1 VKTRQRSSKRV
12 ARAKAVAAFTRSL
25 LLAAALL
32 IAYTVAPLSGST
44 DGVRLV
50 VLVVGLVVVGLL
62 MSLGVRSIVESATPR
77 IRAIE
82 VLLTIMPLFLIS
94 FASTYVAMSQQNSG
108 AFSTSLSRVGAL
120 YLTVTVFST
129 VGFGDIVPMTDAARI
144 VVMVQM
150 IGDLV
155 LIGAGVRILLGA
167 VQVGL
172 ERKSGASPST
182 PDRPSALDDGT
193 SGTGRLGATEELGE
207 R

>member
-1 VKTRQRSSKRV
+1 VKARQHSSQRV
-12 ARAKAVAAFTRSL
+12 ARAKAVASIARSL

-32 IAYTVAPLSGST
+32 IAYGVAPLSGTT

-50 VLVVGLVVVGLL
+50 VFVLGLVVVGLL

-77 IRAIE
+77 IRAVE
-82 VLLTIMPLFLIS
+82 VLLTIIPLFLIS
-94 FASTYVAMSQQNSG
+94 FASTYDEMSQHNNA
-108 AFSTSLSRVGAL
+108 AFSTNLSRVGAL

-129 VGFGDIVPMTDAARI
+129 VGFGDIVPVTDAARI

-167 VQVGL
+167 VQIGL
-172 ERKSGASPST
+172 ERKSGAVPSA
-182 PDRPSALDDGT
+182 PDRPPALDDGT
-193 SGTGRLGATEELGE
+193 SGTGRAGEKEELEE